1 MPILF
6 CFGKLLFTLT
16 ANKIR
21 TNWNGLEN
29 RFSLEVNRRL
39 KFKCN
44 STLTKTVLISNYSF
58 LAILPDLSYNLL

>member
-44 STLTKTVLISNYSF
+44 STLTKTVLISNYYF